1 MGVYVQK
8 YVEVE
13 VDMDDFNDEELIE
26 ELERRGKYTPSMGN
40 TDELIDKIY
49 HLRRQ
54 GKPYE
59 RELDEYLYQMTGR
72 AI

>member
-1 MGVYVQK
+1 MAVYVEK

-13 VDMDDFNDEELIE
+13 VDMDDFADEDLID
-26 ELERRGKYTPSMGN
+26 ELERRGKYTPSMGDTN
-40 TDELIDKIY
+40 ELIDKIY

-59 RELDEYLYQMTGR
+59 RELDEYLYQRTGR

>member
-1 MGVYVQK
+1 MAVYVEK

-13 VDMDDFNDEELIE
+13 VDMDDFADEDLID

-59 RELDEYLYQMTGR
+59 RELDEYLYQRTGR

>member
-59 RELDEYLYQMTGR
+59 RELDEYLYQRTGR

>member
-1 MGVYVQK
+1 
-8 YVEVE
+8 
-13 VDMDDFNDEELIE
+13 
-26 ELERRGKYTPSMGN
+26 
-40 TDELIDKIY
+40 LIDKIY

-59 RELDEYLYQMTGR
+59 RELDEYLYQLTGR